1 MGCLGGCG
9 VSVMDRDVEIIKLFS
24 WGGRNKRR
32 EKCQTYAKQTKLASF
47 KVPT

>member
-24 WGGRNKRR
+24 WAEGTKG
-32 EKCQTYAKQTKLASF
+32 EKNARLMPSK
-47 KVPT
+47 PN